1 MSSIQYV
8 AQFAG
13 HVALAAMMLLLVGRD
28 ASDVVKYGVVAS
40 QGFLFVA
47 EHTPNLVPESVFP
60 VFDPLTTLLFLGL
73 LFYGMYKKHGR
84 VANKS
89 LVKALVGIFVGLY
102 ALFIAVDFPGLPKDV
117 YGDRLAQLHTSAYD
131 NNHHVLHALLV
142 VLLYVMNS
150 APDSTAAPSKPAAP
164 KKAA

>member
-28 ASDVVKYGVVAS
+28 ASDVVKFGVVAS
-40 QGFLFVA
+40 VGFGFVA
-47 EHTPNLVPESVFP
+47 EHTPDLIPERVFP
-60 VFDPLTTLLFLGL
+60 VLDPATTLLFLGH
-73 LFYGMYKKHGR
+73 LFYSMYKKHGR

-102 ALFIAVDFPGLPKDV
+102 AFFIAIDFPGLPKDA

-131 NNHHVLHALLV
+131 NNHHVLHFLLV
-142 VLLYVMNS
+142 ALLYVMNS
-150 APDSTAAPSKPAAP
+150 APDSPAAPSKPEVA